1 MATQTVRITFSENRN
16 SELGTRKFCTLTG
29 CELMIVLTADN
40 GWRHRFLAAPK
51 KTHTII
57 HSFEFLVEHFHIPQV
72 PDVAALNPKGFET
85 FKARLRALES

>member
-1 MATQTVRITFSENRN
+1 MVTQTVRIKSETRN
-16 SELGTRKFCTLTG
+16 AKSETVVLTG

-72 PDVAALNPKGFET
+72 PDVAALNPNGFET